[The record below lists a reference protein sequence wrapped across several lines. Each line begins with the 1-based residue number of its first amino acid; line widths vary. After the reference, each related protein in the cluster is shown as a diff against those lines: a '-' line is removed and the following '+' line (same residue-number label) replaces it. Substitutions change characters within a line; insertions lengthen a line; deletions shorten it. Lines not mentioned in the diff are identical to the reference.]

1 MRSPR
6 RLTVTMLDRTN
17 DQTAAAQAPAPPSRP
32 LRPWARFVRVLGRA
46 ARAVVNRSFSSL
58 TRRIVLLNLVGL
70 VALVSGILWLSQF
83 REGLIE
89 SRAQSLLVQGEI
101 IAGAIAASASVDGPV
116 IPIDPDK
123 LFELQLGGAAS
134 PVDDFGALLDFPINP
149 ERVAPVLRRLT
160 GPTGTQARVY
170 DREGNLILDN
180 RNLYGRGDIQT
191 LDLPPIG
198 TKPPFYEKWWDEV
211 RRFLRGGGNF
221 PLYRDFGLRNGRSYP
236 EVSQALNGQKV
247 SMVRVNE
254 RGELIV
260 SVAIPVQRFRG
271 VLGVLLLNTRGG
283 EIDAVLDAERFQV
296 LRVFLVAALVMVVLS
311 ILMARTIAGPVRK
324 LAEGAEQVRRRHRS
338 REEIPDFSQRRD
350 EIGHLSRSLRD
361 MTDALYARIEAIER
375 FAADVAHELK
385 NPLTSLRSAVET
397 LPLAKT
403 EASRGR
409 LLEVIQHD
417 VRRLDRLITDISD
430 ASRLDAELQRQE
442 STQIDLTQLLGT
454 LVTIANEVR
463 KHGQVPV
470 RLTFEGGKPSD
481 FIVPGHDGRISQV
494 VTNLIDNA
502 RSFSPADGEVRVT
515 ARKLKGLIEIL
526 VEDDGPGIRED
537 ALQRIFERFY
547 TDRPHQDYGQ
557 NSGLGLSISKQ
568 IIEAHG
574 GTIWAENRPGRTDE
588 DGQPAPAGA
597 RFVVRLPAV

>member
-1 MRSPR
+1 
-6 RLTVTMLDRTN
+6 MLDRTT
-17 DQTAAAQAPAPPSRP
+17 DETQAAQPSAPPRP
-32 LRPWARFVRVLGRA
+32 LRPWARLVRVLARA

-101 IAGAIAASASVDGPV
+101 IAGAIAASTSVEGPV

-134 PVDDFGALLDFPINP
+134 SVDDFGALLEFPINP

-198 TKPPFYEKWWDEV
+198 TKPPFYEKWWNEI

-221 PLYRDFGLRNGRSYP
+221 PLYRDLGLRNGRSYP
-236 EVSQALNGQKV
+236 EVVQALNGQKV

-271 VLGVLLLNTRGG
+271 VLGVLLLNTQGG

-403 EASRGR
+403 DASRGR

-442 STQIDLTQLLGT
+442 STRIDLSKLLGT

-463 KHGQVPV
+463 KDGQVPV
-470 RLTFEGGKPSD
+470 VLSFEGGKPAE
-481 FIVPGHDGRISQV
+481 FVVPGHDGRISQV

-502 RSFSPADGEVRVT
+502 RSFSPPDGEVRVT
-515 ARKLKGLIEIL
+515 ARKLKGAIEIV

-574 GTIWAENRPGRTDE
+574 GSIWAENRPGRTDE
-588 DGQPAPAGA
+588 EGQPVPAGA
-597 RFVVRLPAV
+597 RFVVRLPAA

>member
-1 MRSPR
+1 
-6 RLTVTMLDRTN
+6 MLDRTQ
-17 DQTAAAQAPAPPSRP
+17 DDTARHGEAAAPPP
-32 LRPWARFVRVLGRA
+32 
-46 ARAVVNRSFSSL
+46 ARAVRPWTRFGLVLARATRAIVNRSFSSL

-83 REGLIE
+83 RAGLIE
-89 SRAQSLLVQGEI
+89 SRQQSLLVQGEI
-101 IAGAIAASASVDGPV
+101 IAGAIAASAAVDGSV

-123 LFELQLGGAAS
+123 LFELQLGGTGSAI
-134 PVDDFGALLDFPINP
+134 DDPAALLEFPINP

-160 GPTGTQARVY
+160 GPTETQARIY
-170 DREGNLILDN
+170 DREGNLILDS

-198 TKPPFYEKWWDEV
+198 AKPPFYEKWWNEI

-221 PLYRDFGLRNGRSYP
+221 PIYRDLGMRNGRSYP
-236 EVSQALNGQKV
+236 EVAQALSGQKV
-247 SMVRVNE
+247 SMVRVND

-271 VLGVLLLNTRGG
+271 VLGVLLLNTQGG

-296 LRVFLVAALVMVVLS
+296 LRVFLVAALVMIVLS

-324 LAEGAEQVRRRHRS
+324 LAEGADQVRRRHRS

-397 LPLAKT
+397 LPLAKSDT
-403 EASRGR
+403 SRAR

-417 VRRLDRLITDISD
+417 VKRLDRLITDISD

-442 STQIDLTQLLGT
+442 STRVDLTRLLGT
-454 LVTIANEVR
+454 IVTIANEVS
-463 KHGQVPV
+463 KEGDAPV
-470 RLTFEGGKPSD
+470 RLSFEGGKPNE
-481 FIVPGHDGRISQV
+481 FAVPGHDSRISQV
-494 VTNLIDNA
+494 FTNLIDNA
-502 RSFSPADGEVRVT
+502 RSFSPSGGEVRVT
-515 ARKLKGLIEIL
+515 ARKLKGIIEVL
-526 VEDDGPGIRED
+526 VDDDGPGIRED

-574 GTIWAENRPGRTDE
+574 GSIWAENRMGPPGD
-588 DGQPAPAGA
+588 DGERCVLGA
-597 RFVVRLPAV
+597 RFVVRLPAA